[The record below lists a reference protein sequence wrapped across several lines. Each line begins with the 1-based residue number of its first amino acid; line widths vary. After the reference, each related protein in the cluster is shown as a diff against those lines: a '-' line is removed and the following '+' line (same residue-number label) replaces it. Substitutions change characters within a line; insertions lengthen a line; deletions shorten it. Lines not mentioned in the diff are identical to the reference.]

1 MGQYDFT
8 YEIPSSFA
16 TRIIQFLNQRKNG
29 HIIANAFQK
38 CQYEY
43 DDVGLAYYAGLRG
56 DNWNKRALDFTI
68 EGKKND
74 IELLKRNKGILEEI
88 IEKSLRP
95 NESGFLLRNI
105 DFLEIDVGNSG
116 FLSSDEDRIIADIE
130 TAEKV
135 LHDLNMVG
143 ERICSNATYNRD
155 SKENEINDYYRD
167 MLGIMGYQEVKDQ
180 TRHGVSSNGNNAG
193 EVDLLLSKAGKEIA
207 IIEALKL
214 SSVDTNY
221 ISQHIQ
227 KAINNYNP
235 LGTATFIIA
244 YVTAADFGGFWERY
258 TNYLVNY
265 QFNLTVKEP
274 VSIRPHPNAA
284 TRVARSVLS
293 KDNYDFPV
301 YFLAINIR
309 Q

>member
-8 YEIPSSFA
+8 YEIPSNFP

-29 HIIANAFQK
+29 QIIANAFQK

-74 IELLKRNKGILEEI
+74 IDLLKRNKILLEEV

-95 NESGFLLRNI
+95 NESGFLLRNL
-105 DFLEIDVGNSG
+105 DFLESDVGNNV
-116 FLSSDEDRIIADIE
+116 FPSSNEDRFSADIE

-135 LHDLNMVG
+135 LQDLNLVG
-143 ERICSNATYNRD
+143 ERVCSNATYNRN

-167 MLGIMGYQEVKDQ
+167 MLGMMGYQEVKDQ
-180 TRHGVSSNGNNAG
+180 TRHGVSKSGKDAG
-193 EVDLLLSKAGKEIA
+193 EVDLLLSKEGKEIA

-214 SSVDTNY
+214 SSVDTYY
-221 ISQHIQ
+221 ISQHIE

-235 LGTATFIIA
+235 LGTATFIVA
-244 YVTAADFGGFWERY
+244 YVTSTDFGGFWERY

-265 QFNLTVKEP
+265 QFNVTVKEP

-284 TRVARSVLS
+284 TRVARCILS
-293 KDNYDFPV
+293 KDNYDFPM
-301 YFLAINIR
+301 YFLAIR
-309 Q
+309 LF

>member
-29 HIIANAFQK
+29 QIIANAFQK

-68 EGKKND
+68 EGKEND

-88 IEKSLRP
+88 IEKSLKP

-130 TAEKV
+130 SIQLTHAE
-135 LHDLNMVG
+135 
-143 ERICSNATYNRD
+143 
-155 SKENEINDYYRD
+155 
-167 MLGIMGYQEVKDQ
+167 
-180 TRHGVSSNGNNAG
+180 
-193 EVDLLLSKAGKEIA
+193 GKEIV
-207 IIEALKL
+207 ELR
-214 SSVDTNY
+214 
-221 ISQHIQ
+221 
-227 KAINNYNP
+227 
-235 LGTATFIIA
+235 IA
-244 YVTAADFGGFWERY
+244 
-258 TNYLVNY
+258 
-265 QFNLTVKEP
+265 
-274 VSIRPHPNAA
+274 
-284 TRVARSVLS
+284 
-293 KDNYDFPV
+293 
-301 YFLAINIR
+301 
-309 Q
+309 